1 MSAFIERLRQLCK
14 SEELTHEELA
24 IKAGFKPSRIT
35 NLMNQRG
42 QIKQEE
48 LEQLGTTFPEYA
60 YWLAYGRELPEAGQ
74 ISPMTK
80 KAQQELKTQRKAE

>member
-14 SEELTHEELA
+14 SEGLTHEELA
-24 IKAGFKPSRIT
+24 IKAGFKPSRIS

-60 YWLAYGRELPEAGQ
+60 FWLAYGKELPEAGQ

-80 KAQQELKTQRKAE
+80 EAQKSLGTHGEAG